1 MFSRRTHSLAFSSS
15 DKRLYIIITCL
26 VEMSMFLQQPRQ
38 SRPQRYSISLPLE
51 IPKNGGF
58 IRSIAPL
65 YTCFWSSSVVPA
77 TTL

>member
-1 MFSRRTHSLAFSSS
+1 
-15 DKRLYIIITCL
+15 
-26 VEMSMFLQQPRQ
+26 MSMFLQQPKQ
-38 SRPQRYSISLPLE
+38 SRPQRYSISLPFE

-65 YTCFWSSSVVPA
+65 YTCFWNSSVVPP